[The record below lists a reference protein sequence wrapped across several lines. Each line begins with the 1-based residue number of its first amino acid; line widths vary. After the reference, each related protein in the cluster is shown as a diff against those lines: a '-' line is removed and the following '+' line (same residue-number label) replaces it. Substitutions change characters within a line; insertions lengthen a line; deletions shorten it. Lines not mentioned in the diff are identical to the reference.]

1 MLIQTPTGDL
11 HEVRERAWPLA
22 GLNGPR
28 TTYGV
33 DNTNPLLRL
42 VGDDQYATLVRLYK
56 ENPWL
61 NAGVRAIAWGLARA
75 DLATYNR
82 LPGDQR
88 ERVRWDAVTP
98 GRNSAAAT
106 LDRRLNAPVGRI
118 GPQRRMRATMVDYLL
133 RGNAL
138 WDISQP
144 EGVWHV
150 PWRHIEVI
158 EGDREPIIGYRIKG
172 ATRDRFLAPE
182 DVVHFSTGDDPDSV
196 IGISPLVSLR
206 HTLALHDAL
215 QRHIVKFF
223 ENSARPSGNLRVSN
237 PNASPDLLDRLR
249 DQINELY
256 ASPENAGKIIVTTGD
271 FQAITAS
278 ADQSQIIELARLSR
292 EEIAGVLRIPGPVLG
307 FLEHAIKSNVK
318 ELREQYVRDTIGG
331 WAPAVVDDIM
341 SQMVNPVPSLRQTY
355 VEFELEAQL
364 EPDTEG
370 KAAVNVQMERTM
382 TLNERRRKW
391 GLPDLDYPEANTVP
405 TVPGGSYLGIEP
417 ELPKGDVADTAT
429 GGEDNAPNHG
439 NDKVSSKSQG
449 KLPRDADLDGVRDE
463 PK

>member
-11 HEVRERAWPLA
+11 HDVRQRQWPLA
-22 GLNGPR
+22 GLNSPSG
-28 TTYGV
+28 TMSTHNA
-33 DNTNPLLRL
+33 DTIFQL
-42 VGDDQYATLVRLYK
+42 VGDNQYATIVKLYK

-75 DLATYNR
+75 DLGTYNR
-82 LPGDQR
+82 KPDGQR
-88 ERVRWDAVTP
+88 ELVRWDEVRP
-98 GRNSAAAT
+98 GRNSAAAD
-106 LDRRLNAPVGRI
+106 LDRRLNAPTGRV
-118 GPQRRMRATMVDYLL
+118 GPQRRMRATMIDYIL

-144 EGVWHV
+144 EGTYHV
-150 PWRHIEVI
+150 PWRNVEVI
-158 EGDREPIIGYRIKG
+158 EGDYEPIIGYKLKG
-172 ATRDRFLAPE
+172 TKGERFLAPE
-182 DVVHFSTGDDPDSV
+182 DVVHFSTGDDPDSP
-196 IGISPLVSLR
+196 IGISPIVSLKY
-206 HTLALHDAL
+206 TLALHDAL
-215 QRHIVKFF
+215 QRHLVKFF

-249 DQINELY
+249 EQINELY
-256 ASPENAGKIIVTTGD
+256 TSPENAGKIIVTTGD

-278 ADQSQIIELARLSR
+278 VDQSQIIELARLSR

-341 SQMVNPVPSLRQTY
+341 AQMVNPVPSLRQTY
-355 VEFELEAQL
+355 VEFQLEAQL

-382 TLNERRRKW
+382 TLNERRRRFN
-391 GLPDLDYPEANTVP
+391 LPDLDYPEADTVP
-405 TVPGGSYLGIEP
+405 TVPGGSYMGIEP
-417 ELPKGDVADTAT
+417 IVPDNTADTAT
-429 GGEDNAPNHG
+429 GGEDNMPNKG
-439 NDKVSSKSQG
+439 NDKVSKASQG
-449 KLPRDADLDGVRDE
+449 KIRDADLDGVTNE